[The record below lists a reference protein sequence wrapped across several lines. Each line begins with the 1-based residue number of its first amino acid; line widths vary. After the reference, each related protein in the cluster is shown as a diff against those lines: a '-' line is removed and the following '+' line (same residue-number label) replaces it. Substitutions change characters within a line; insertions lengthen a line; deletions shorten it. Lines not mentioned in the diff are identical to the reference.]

1 MIDAK
6 TIDCHYC
13 EYAMCYDD
21 KSECDCY
28 CEDNCYFDHHIKDSK
43 EALNCTMFEY
53 CDIFPKT

>member
-1 MIDAK
+1 MNDNKI
-6 TIDCHYC
+6 IDCHYC
-13 EYAMCYDD
+13 EYAMCYDN

-43 EALNCTMFEY
+43 EALNCSMFEY

>member
-1 MIDAK
+1 
-6 TIDCHYC
+6 
-13 EYAMCYDD
+13 MCYDN